1 MRLLGYGVVATALHI
16 ALLVLIIQRRDLS
29 WLDQLVFWYLMLHL
43 VVDALRLLAGIAIL
57 LWRGFPRLATIAEHD
72 WPGLTVVIPCHN
84 EAEVIAA
91 TIGSLQAVD
100 YPNLRILV
108 VDDGSSDATAAIACS
123 MATASV
129 TTASRTTSLGA
140 SRPGETPSGA
150 TPSIASPIGTA
161 GHMLLDLSMNTATD
175 AAEDSRLNTPNSAAH
190 ASIPAAPGGPELRVL
205 RQPAAGKAAALNA
218 GIAAVTTPLTLLVD
232 ADCLL
237 PRQGLRNAV
246 RQLEGEAEDA
256 LGGHLSVLNRDTWL
270 THLQHLEYG
279 DMALRHWLWRF
290 DLNLSHTQDVIPG
303 ALGLFRSEALRAA
316 GPLSTSHL
324 AEDVALTARLLEQGR
339 RLAFSPFLQAA
350 TVVPDSLPSLRIQRR
365 RWVRGYT
372 QVALQQLR
380 RLPALNARARMAALA
395 MAIKTV
401 RWPLDFALAL
411 TYGLHAWS
419 QGQPVV
425 LLLSLPAMLF
435 PFSLTGLSR
444 FLRSDGHTLLLF
456 TYGYGMLLLGWRV
469 WDQLTMASA
478 ERLRWEPYRR
488 RRSQAAG

>member
-1 MRLLGYGVVATALHI
+1 MTSSTPTARDLLRLWTARAGWPRLLGYGLLATALHI
-16 ALLVLIIQRRDLS
+16 ALIVLIVQRRDLS
-29 WLDQLVFWYLMLHL
+29 GLDQLVFWYLILHL
-43 VVDALRLLAGIAIL
+43 VVDALRLLAGLAIL
-57 LWRGFPRLATIAEHD
+57 LLRGFPRLATIGDHD
-72 WPGLTVVIPCHN
+72 WPAITVVIPCHN

-91 TIGSLQAVD
+91 TIRSLQAVD
-100 YPNLRILV
+100 YPDLRILV
-108 VDDGSSDATAAIACS
+108 VDDGSSDATAAIASSCCS
-123 MATASV
+123 T
-129 TTASRTTSLGA
+129 
-140 SRPGETPSGA
+140 GA
-150 TPSIASPIGTA
+150 T
-161 GHMLLDLSMNTATD
+161 TD
-175 AAEDSRLNTPNSAAH
+175 RERRGED
-190 ASIPAAPGGPELRVL
+190 LRVL

-218 GIAAVTTPLTLLVD
+218 GIAAVSTPLTLLVD
-232 ADCLL
+232 ADCLF
-237 PRQGLRNAV
+237 PRHGLRDAV
-246 RQLEGEAEDA
+246 RQLEGEGEDA

-290 DLNLSHTQDVIPG
+290 ELNLSHTQDVIPG
-303 ALGLFRSEALRAA
+303 ALGLFRSAALRAA

-324 AEDVALTARLLEQGR
+324 AEDVALTARLLEQGW
-339 RLAFSPFLQAA
+339 RLAFSPYLQAA

-372 QVALQQLR
+372 QVAVQQLR

-411 TYGLHAWS
+411 IYGLHAWS

-444 FLRSDGHTLLLF
+444 FLRSDWRTLLLF

-469 WDQLTMASA
+469 WDQLTMVAA
-478 ERLRWEPYRR
+478 DRLSWEPYQR
-488 RRSQAAG
+488 RRSQPAG